1 MSGPVGPL
9 PGTTPPPDLPRQAGE
24 ATVTPPLRA
33 GHWKQAKVSESQT
46 LAGKRIVVTRPAEQ
60 AGSLAREIEARG
72 GIAVRFP
79 VLAIFDAADPS
90 PLQAAAER
98 IDGFDIAVFVSPN
111 AVEKALSAIT
121 ARHVWPERVVAAA
134 MGETSAR
141 AIARFGVTQIVTP
154 AGGRFDSEALLQRP
168 EFSADAIRGKR
179 VAIFRGDGGRE
190 LLGDTLEARGAQV
203 ERVSCYRR
211 GRPDIDVAPLLALLA
226 QGAVDAVTVTSSEG
240 LRNLVAM
247 VGAAGEAAL
256 KAVPLF
262 VAHQRIAEEA
272 RRFGFAAVL
281 VTAPG
286 DAGLLA
292 GLAARFGGNEMD
304 Q

>member
-9 PGTTPPPDLPRQAGE
+9 PGTTHPPDLPRQAGE
-24 ATVTPPLRA
+24 ATITPPLRA

-60 AGSLAREIEARG
+60 AGKLVGEIEARG
-72 GIAVRFP
+72 GSAVRFP
-79 VLAIFDAADPS
+79 VLAIFDAADPA

-111 AVEKALSAIT
+111 AVEKALGVLT
-121 ARHVWPERVVAAA
+121 AKRAWPERVVAVA

-141 AIARFGVTQIVTP
+141 AIACFGVTHIITP
-154 AGGRFDSEALLQRP
+154 DGGRFDSEALLARP
-168 EFSADAIRGKR
+168 EFAAAAIRGKR

-190 LLGDTLEARGAQV
+190 LLGETLEARGAQV
-203 ERVSCYRR
+203 ERIPCYRR
-211 GRPDIDVAPLLALLA
+211 GRPDIDAVPLRDMLST
-226 QGAVDAVTVTSSEG
+226 GAVDALTVTSSEG

-247 VGAAGEAAL
+247 VGAAEL
-256 KAVPLF
+256 KTVPLF

-272 RRFGFAAVL
+272 RQMGFAEAVI
-281 VTAPG
+281 TAPG
-286 DAGLLA
+286 DDGLLV
-292 GLAARFGGNEMD
+292 GLEAYFGAMETD
-304 Q
+304 R

>member
-1 MSGPVGPL
+1 MSSPVGLL

-60 AGSLAREIEARG
+60 AEKLSREIAARG

-79 VLAIFDAADPS
+79 VLAIFDADDPR

-98 IDGFDIAVFVSPN
+98 IEEFDLAVFVSPN
-111 AVEKALSAIT
+111 AAEKALSAIT
-121 ARHVWPERVVAAA
+121 AKRPWPGKVVAAA

-141 AIARFGVTQIVTP
+141 AIARFGVTHIITP
-154 AGGRFDSEALLQRP
+154 DGGRFDSEALLARP
-168 EFSADAIRGKR
+168 EFAAAAIRGRR
-179 VAIFRGDGGRE
+179 VAIFRGDAGRE
-190 LLGDTLEARGAQV
+190 LLGEALEARGAQV
-203 ERVSCYRR
+203 ERIPCYRR
-211 GRPDIDVAPLLALLA
+211 GWPDIDAAPLLALLA
-226 QGAVDAVTVTSSEG
+226 QGAVDALTVTSSEG
-240 LRNLVAM
+240 LRNLAAM
-247 VGAAGEAAL
+247 VGAAGERAL

-262 VAHQRIAEEA
+262 VAHQRIADEA
-272 RRFGFAAVL
+272 GRMGFAEVV

-292 GLAARFGGNEMD
+292 GLEAHFSA
-304 Q
+304 